1 VTPEVSQPTQAF
13 GGVSVNGLNVPSFR
27 TRRVATG
34 VELGDGQSFAIGGLL
49 QESVQ
54 SDLDRI
60 PFLGEIPILGQLFSS
75 QNFQRDE
82 TELVVIVTPKLVQ
95 PLGSD
100 PLPLPGDSYV
110 EPSRLDLAM
119 GRIEG
124 DPRPDRIDPNDPR
137 LRNANDP
144 EEESTLGGLIGPLGL
159 RLEIPRPVGE
169 GT

>member
-1 VTPEVSQPTQAF
+1 MP
-13 GGVSVNGLNVPSFR
+13 PSFR

-34 VELGDGQSFAIGGLL
+34 VELADGQSFAIGGLL

-54 SDLDRI
+54 SDFDRI
-60 PFLGEIPILGQLFSS
+60 PFLGELPILGMLFRS

-95 PLGSD
+95 PLGTD
-100 PLPLPGDSYV
+100 PLPLPGDSFV
-110 EPSRLDLAM
+110 EPTRLDLAM

-137 LRNANDP
+137 LRSAADP
-144 EEESTLGGLIGPLGL
+144 GEGGLLSGLIGDFGL

-169 GT
+169 